1 MTSAYEMSKCFRQD
15 RMGRG
20 DDDDGCPDISRL
32 CSSRLAERVLLTRCA
47 DLRGYS
53 LEAPASPHCAKTKN
67 RELRIVSMAMRTRL
81 NQLLLAS
88 VLLIATT
95 LLGSLW
101 PAAAFAQTSI
111 QAYPRLPGL
120 SLSSRYTITVNGS
133 NVPVN
138 SYQGQAFAW
147 FGFSGTANVTITVS
161 ETVASY
167 QLSPKRYAPA
177 ADVSGRLISFSLTE
191 PRKLVLR
198 HVNGSSEELFIF
210 ADPLEANPP
219 VSDAPGVFNVQ
230 TFGANPSGLGN
241 SAPAIQQAIDMAG
254 AYSGGGVAYV
264 PAGTYNISSSVSLK
278 SHVNLY
284 LAPGAVIQIM
294 PGSYTPVPVSI
305 QNTVNATISGR
316 GVIYGANSSFNPAQ
330 VQTSSNRNLHLRDVL
345 LVGAPSTLLRL
356 GGAEVNA
363 RLHNLK
369 ILAGGPGLADGVDID
384 GAFNV
389 VVEQSFIWSTDDNF
403 AVLSGTNILA
413 YNRPVNTDGL
423 IIRNNVLRQTSTG
436 HSLSIVPHL
445 PWQHIRNVL
454 FENNDSVTVS
464 DALGIFPSDGNVV
477 LSGITVRN
485 NRFEDVR
492 QRFLEI
498 LSMDFF
504 QWGGC
509 SNGFF
514 NSESGAVHAVLLDN
528 NVVDTRPPLASTI
541 FGRSPAQNI
550 DGVRI
555 NRLYIAGALATSH
568 ASANISLGQYVTNVQ
583 YTNID
588 SPAIPVADPTTIVP
602 LPSSSCSGTV
612 GTPLLDPSYSL
623 PFPWVPLSSVP
634 AAPTNLRITPP

>member
-1 MTSAYEMSKCFRQD
+1 
-15 RMGRG
+15 
-20 DDDDGCPDISRL
+20 
-32 CSSRLAERVLLTRCA
+32 
-47 DLRGYS
+47 
-53 LEAPASPHCAKTKN
+53 
-67 RELRIVSMAMRTRL
+67 MAMRTKLKRL
-81 NQLLLAS
+81 LVAS
-88 VLLIATT
+88 VFLVGTS

-111 QAYPRLPGL
+111 QAYPQLPGL
-120 SLSSRYTITVNGS
+120 SLSSRYTMAVNGT

-177 ADVSGRLISFSLTE
+177 ASVSGRLISFSLTE

-198 HVNGSSEELFIF
+198 HVNASSEELFIF

-219 VSDAPGVFNVQ
+219 VPGAPGVFNVQ

-241 SAPAIQQAIDMAG
+241 SATAIQQAINMAG
-254 AYSGGGVAYV
+254 ADSGGGVAYV

-278 SHVNLY
+278 SYVNLY
-284 LAPGAVIQIM
+284 LAPGAVIRIM
-294 PGSYTPVPVSI
+294 PGSYTPVVPISI

-316 GVIYGANSSFNPAQ
+316 GMIYGANSSFNPAQ
-330 VQTSSNRNLHLRDVL
+330 VQTSNNRNLHLRDVL

-363 RLHNLK
+363 WLHNLK
-369 ILAGGPGLADGVDID
+369 ILAGGPGLADGVDFD

-403 AVLSGTNILA
+403 AVLSGTDILA

-498 LSMDFF
+498 QSRDFF

-514 NSESGAVHAVLLDN
+514 NHESGAVHAVLLDN
-528 NVVDTRPPLASTI
+528 NIVDTRPPLASTMI
-541 FGRSPAQNI
+541 GRSPAQNI

-568 ASANISLGQYVTNVQ
+568 ASANISFGEYVTNVQ
-583 YTNID
+583 YTNIN
-588 SPAIPVADPTTIVP
+588 SPAMPVADPTKIVSI
-602 LPSSSCSGTV
+602 PSIDSSCSGTV
-612 GTPLLDPSYSL
+612 GTPLSDPSYSL
-623 PFPWVPLSSVP
+623 PSPWTTSGSAP
-634 AAPTNLRITPP
+634 AAPTNVRIVGR